1 MSMEPTRHALSV
13 EQFHLLFLVQL
24 SRRLDQRAIVV
35 KGGCNLRF
43 FLRSIRYSEDMD
55 LDVGA
60 LDTQLLRDKVR
71 EILAS
76 RPFRQILQARGI
88 EIEHVT
94 EHKQTETTQRWK
106 LGLRVEG
113 TPVPLPTK
121 VEFSR
126 RGLDDGVAFGSV
138 DPSVARAYQLPPLM
152 LSHYDAAT
160 ALRQKVGAL
169 AGRLQT
175 QARDVFDLHHLLAI
189 GTGADGLGGL
199 EERILARAGANALS
213 VDFGMFTSQ
222 VLAYLPP
229 EDQARFGSSS
239 VWDSMVLEVVDA
251 LGRKPS

>member
-1 MSMEPTRHALSV
+1 MTATPPAQSV

-24 SRRLDQRAIVV
+24 SRRVDQRAIVV

-55 LDVGA
+55 LDVGD
-60 LDTQLLRDKVR
+60 LDTQFLRDKVR
-71 EILAS
+71 EVLGS

-94 EHKQTETTQRWK
+94 EHKQTDTTQRWK

-126 RGLDDGVAFGSV
+126 RGLDEGIAFGSV
-138 DPSVARAYQLPPLM
+138 DPSVARAHQLPPLM
-152 LSHYDAAT
+152 LSHYHAAA

-169 AGRLQT
+169 VGRPQT

-189 GTGADGLGGL
+189 GTGADVLGGL
-199 EERILARAGANALS
+199 EERIVARAAANALS
-213 VDFGMFTSQ
+213 VDFGMFKSQ

-229 EDQARFGSSS
+229 EDQERFDSSS
-239 VWDSMVLEVVDA
+239 VWDSMVLEVVEA
-251 LGRKPS
+251 LGRKRS

>member
-1 MSMEPTRHALSV
+1 MEPTGQPRSV

-24 SRRLDQRAIVV
+24 SRRVDQRAIVV

-55 LDVGA
+55 LDVVD

-76 RPFRQILQARGI
+76 RPFRQILLARGL

-94 EHKQTETTQRWK
+94 EHKQTDTTQRWK

-126 RGLDDGVAFGSV
+126 RGLDEGVAFGSV
-138 DPSVARAYQLPPLM
+138 DPNVARAYQLPPLM

-169 AGRLQT
+169 GGRPQT

-189 GTGADGLGGL
+189 GTDADALGGL
-199 EERILARAGANALS
+199 EERVLARASANALA
-213 VDFGMFTSQ
+213 VDFGMFKSQ
-222 VLAYLPP
+222 VLSYLPP
-229 EDQARFGSSS
+229 DDQERFDSPSL
-239 VWDSMVLEVVDA
+239 WDSMVLEVVEA
-251 LGRKPS
+251 MGRKRS